1 MPMRIASFVPKRLAS
16 RKIDSS
22 KSNSIYGNKG
32 HKEWRAAVLLRD
44 NWQCCSCRRI
54 CGGRGEAQAD
64 HIVPL
69 VQGGARFDLENG
81 QCLCPS
87 CHSRKTARENA

>member
-1 MPMRIASFVPKRLAS
+1 MPMRIASFVPLRLR
-16 RKIDSS
+16 RKADSS
-22 KSNSIYGNKG
+22 KSNALYGNKG

-54 CGGRGEAQAD
+54 CGGKGEAQAD

-69 VQGGARFDLENG
+69 VHGGSRFDLSNG
-81 QCLCPS
+81 QTLCHS